1 MDKESCREY
10 QIEYL
15 KKKENKHRTYYS
27 SEARVS
33 CTCKNSEF
41 IGILSRH
48 IFQVFQQGGVLVVPP
63 QFILYR
69 WKKAVKEI
77 IVSDTIDETNEL
89 DVGVTK
95 ARRGNVLYIT
105 FLKIY
110 GDTIEH

>member
-1 MDKESCREY
+1 M
-10 QIEYL
+10 
-15 KKKENKHRTYYS
+15 
-27 SEARVS
+27 S

-77 IVSDTIDETNEL
+77 IVLDPIDETNEL

>member
-1 MDKESCREY
+1 M
-10 QIEYL
+10 
-15 KKKENKHRTYYS
+15 
-27 SEARVS
+27 S
-33 CTCKNSEF
+33 CTCKNFEF
-41 IGILSRH
+41 IGILCRH
-48 IFQVFQQGGVLVVPP
+48 IFQLFQQGGVLEVPP
-63 QFILYR
+63 QFILPR

-77 IVSDTIDETNEL
+77 IVLDTIDETNEL